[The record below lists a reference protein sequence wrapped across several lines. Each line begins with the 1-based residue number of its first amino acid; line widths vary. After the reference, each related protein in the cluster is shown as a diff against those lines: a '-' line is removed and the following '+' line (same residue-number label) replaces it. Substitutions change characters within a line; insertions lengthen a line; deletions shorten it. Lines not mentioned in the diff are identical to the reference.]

1 MQKMHPDSGG
11 FKQATKIW
19 FKTLVD
25 KSGLHTLPQTFFK
38 TNAIVMFQANLPEP
52 QAH

>member
-1 MQKMHPDSGG
+1 MHPDSGG

-19 FKTLVD
+19 FKILVD

-38 TNAIVMFQANLPEP
+38 TNVIAMFQANLPEP